1 MSEYHL
7 VPVGKKLDDRKN
19 VIPKELIPNN
29 TMNIDSHHVEAQPIR
44 DFLSIPKKVTMTERM
59 MLQKYMPLLKRFVK
73 MPVAKTKRFLHK
85 SPVMF
90 KIIKKIC
97 KLLVNGG
104 IPLSRIQR
112 KNLSPLAVKTLR
124 DISSIKSAQ
133 LGVIRNYSGLEKTLK
148 SVLPIVARFINN
160 F

>member
-1 MSEYHL
+1 MAEYHL
-7 VPVGKKLDDRKN
+7 VPVDKKLDDKKI

-29 TMNIDSHHVEAQPIR
+29 SMNIDSHHVELPSVC
-44 DFLSIPKKVTMTERM
+44 DFLSLPKKVTMTERM
-59 MLQKYMPLLKRFVK
+59 MLHKYIPLLKRLVK
-73 MPVAKTKRFLHK
+73 IPVAKTKRFLHK
-85 SPVMF
+85 TPVLF

-112 KNLSPLAVKTLR
+112 TKLSPLAKQTLR
-124 DISSIKSAQ
+124 DISSIKNAQ
-133 LGVIRNYSGLEKTLK
+133 LGVIRNYPGLEKTLK
-148 SVLPIVARFINN
+148 IVLPIVARFLNN

>member
-7 VPVGKKLDDRKN
+7 VPVDKKLDGKKN

-29 TMNIDSHHVEAQPIR
+29 TMNIDSHHVEPQPIR
-44 DFLSIPKKVTMTERM
+44 DFLSLPKKVTMTERM

-73 MPVAKTKRFLHK
+73 IPVAKTKRFLHK

-133 LGVIRNYSGLEKTLK
+133 LGVIRNYSGLK